1 MVGVNNRCDEKT
13 KKKKRRWRFTGNWS
27 GLLLRGAPHFGHI
40 EAKGTPPQSTQTREK
55 ERERVCLNRKSS
67 AHRREKEAE
76 NAGERRRRQ
85 MEESM
90 RECMRK
96 LALWHTRTF
105 KPIMTHDE
113 LEPLMATLGF
123 VGLTPSASAGGA
135 VAWKEYAY
143 SPIWRRRSGGGGCCR
158 SSDGGARPRPRL
170 PYPRIDGLHS
180 YTYQAF
186 VDGVNSYLEM
196 CDISVLFHI
205 RGMPLHR
212 LDLYKKW
219 RRMQEDESVFVYRE
233 GTLDQATYNLYHFDH
248 HDGDGGGGG
257 DGSSSL
263 VIRDKG
269 NSAPVSFL
277 VPLKDI
283 IL

>member
-1 MVGVNNRCDEKT
+1 
-13 KKKKRRWRFTGNWS
+13 
-27 GLLLRGAPHFGHI
+27 
-40 EAKGTPPQSTQTREK
+40 
-55 ERERVCLNRKSS
+55 
-67 AHRREKEAE
+67 
-76 NAGERRRRQ
+76 

-113 LEPLMATLGF
+113 LEPIMATLGF
-123 VGLTPSASAGGA
+123 VGLPPSASAGGA

-143 SPIWRRRSGGGGCCR
+143 SASASGRRGGGGGGGGG
-158 SSDGGARPRPRL
+158 GGAAPPRPRARPRL

-248 HDGDGGGGG
+248 RNNRDDGGGGG
-257 DGSSSL
+257 FDTRMYCGGGGDGNGSL

-269 NSAPVSFL
+269 NSAPVSCL

-283 IL
+283 IV